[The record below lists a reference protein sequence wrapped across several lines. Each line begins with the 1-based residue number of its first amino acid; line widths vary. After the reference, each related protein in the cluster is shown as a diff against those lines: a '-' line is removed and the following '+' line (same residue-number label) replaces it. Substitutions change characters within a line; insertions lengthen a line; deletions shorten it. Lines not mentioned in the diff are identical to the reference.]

1 MAETDQDPND
11 DSTEEPIEEAVQ
23 APAFLDDA
31 EGEAEE
37 PEPKKKKPLNALLV
51 KPVRPR
57 GWQPLRTWQPC
68 SWRSSCSFSLYRDG
82 RSFNHQNA

>member
-31 EGEAEE
+31 ERRSGRTRT
-37 PEPKKKKPLNALLV
+37 KKKKPLECPACEAGAL
-51 KPVRPR
+51 R
-57 GWQPLRTWQPC
+57 G
-68 SWRSSCSFSLYRDG
+68 
-82 RSFNHQNA
+82 